1 MSATGLQLERFSEG
15 NADLVLS
22 WRNAPHVRANSLSDA
37 PITRAAHLDFVA
49 SLAAR
54 DDRHFFILH
63 EDGAPQ
69 AVLNVNQNADGTAI
83 WGCYIGGDGPV
94 RPGLFPILI
103 AVSGILA
110 FDLLGATALHSEVL
124 TGNATPQ
131 KTNKFLGVA
140 QSGTR
145 TQTRDDGTEIDVLLY
160 RIAAEHWP
168 DVRTKTD
175 KILTRRQRDL
185 LADFAA
191 DPAAAII

>member
-1 MSATGLQLERFSEG
+1 MSNSGLHLERFSAD

-22 WRNAPHVRANSLSDA
+22 WRNAPHVRANSLSNA
-37 PITRAAHLDFVA
+37 PITRDAHLAFVA
-49 SLAAR
+49 GLGAR
-54 DDRHFFILH
+54 NDRHFFILH
-63 EDGAPQ
+63 EDETPQ
-69 AVLNVNQNADGTAI
+69 AVLNVNIKPDGSAL

-110 FDLLGATALHSEVL
+110 FDLLHASALNSEVL
-124 TGNATPQ
+124 KGNATPQ

-145 TQTRDDGTEIDVLLY
+145 TQTREDGTDIDVLLY
-160 RIAAEHWP
+160 RVAAGDWP
-168 DVRTKTD
+168 DIRARMD

>member
-1 MSATGLQLERFSEG
+1 MSTSGLHLERFSAD
-15 NADLVLS
+15 NADLVLA
-22 WRNAPHVRANSLSDA
+22 WRNAPQVRANSLSDA
-37 PITRAAHLDFVA
+37 EITRDAHLAFVA
-49 SLAAR
+49 NLAAR

-69 AVLNVNQNADGTAI
+69 AVLNVNQNPDGSAL

-124 TGNATPQ
+124 ANNATPQ

-140 QSGTR
+140 QNGTR
-145 TQTRDDGTEIDVLLY
+145 TQTRDDGTDIEVLLY
-160 RIAAEHWP
+160 RVARADWAG
-168 DVRTKTD
+168 VRAKMD
-175 KILTRRQRDL
+175 KITTKHHREM
-185 LADFAA
+185 LATLAA
-191 DPAAAII
+191 DPRSAIR